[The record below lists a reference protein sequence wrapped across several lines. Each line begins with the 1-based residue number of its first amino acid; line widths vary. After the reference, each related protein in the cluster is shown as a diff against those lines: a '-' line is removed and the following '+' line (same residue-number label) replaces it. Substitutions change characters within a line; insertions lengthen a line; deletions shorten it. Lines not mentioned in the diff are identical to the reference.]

1 MDWRKALP
9 GSFNS
14 QHSILHSQFIT
25 FALMTSISDTIKEKY
40 ELVVGLEVH
49 VQLSTLSKIFSTDSA
64 GFGGGPNEHIS
75 PVSLGLPGTLPKL
88 NKKVVEY
95 AVKMGLA
102 TKCQINTHTHFDRK
116 NYFYADLPKGFQ
128 TTQDSEPI
136 CKSGYIDVESGEI
149 TKSRIRIHR
158 IHMEDDAGKSMHD
171 QDETESLIDL
181 NRAGVPL
188 IEIVSEPD
196 IRSGAEA
203 AAYLNEIRKLVKY
216 LDICDGN
223 MEEGSIRCDANISV
237 RLRGSTKYGN
247 RCEVKNLNSIRNL
260 QRAIDYEFERQ
271 VGVIEAGGYV
281 DQNTLNFDADSG
293 STSPLRSKEMAND
306 YRYFPEPDLPPL
318 VLSEQYIKEIAASIP
333 ELPAEK
339 IRRYTDELG
348 LSSYDAALVSSEKE
362 IAGYFD
368 ILVSHTNNYKSAA
381 NWLNGPVKSY
391 LNEQNK
397 TISQFNLQ
405 PAELSGLIA
414 LIDTGKLNYSVAA
427 QKVFP
432 EMILKPGKSA
442 ETIALGLEVLID
454 TGADELSSIIEEVLG
469 NYPDKVKEYQN
480 GKKGVLGLF
489 MGDIMKKSKGKI
501 NPQTASKLVVEKL
514 ENKT

>member
-1 MDWRKALP
+1 
-9 GSFNS
+9 
-14 QHSILHSQFIT
+14 
-25 FALMTSISDTIKEKY
+25 MTGISDTIKEKY

-49 VQLSTLSKIFSTDSA
+49 VQLSTASKIFSTDSA

-102 TKCQINTHTHFDRK
+102 TNCQINTHTHFDRK

-136 CKSGYIDVESGEI
+136 CKSGFIDVESADL

-171 QDETESLIDL
+171 QDDTDSLIDL

-203 AAYLNEIRKLVKY
+203 AAYLNEIRKLVRY

-237 RLRGSTKYGN
+237 RLRGASGYGN

-260 QRAIDYEFERQ
+260 QRAIDHEFDRQ
-271 VGVIEAGGYV
+271 ISIIEAGGKI

-318 VLSEQYIKEIAASIP
+318 VLSEEYIKEIKATIP

-339 IRRYTDELG
+339 IRRYTTNFG
-348 LSSYDAALVSSEKE
+348 LSAYDAALISAEKE
-362 IAGYFD
+362 TAEYFD

-397 TISQFNLQ
+397 TISDFQIR
-405 PAELSGLIA
+405 PSDLSGLIA

-432 EMILKPGKSA
+432 ELISHPGMSA
-442 ETIALGLEVLID
+442 ESAASALEVLID
-454 TGADELSSIIEEVLG
+454 TGDDELSCIIEEVLG

-514 ENKT
+514 ENRT

>member
-1 MDWRKALP
+1 
-9 GSFNS
+9 
-14 QHSILHSQFIT
+14 
-25 FALMTSISDTIKEKY
+25 MTDTVKNKY

-49 VQLSTLSKIFSTDSA
+49 VQLSTASKIFSSDSA

-95 AVKMGLA
+95 AIKMGLA
-102 TKCQINTHTHFDRK
+102 TNCSINKHTHFDRK

-136 CKSGYIDVESGEI
+136 CKSGYIDVESAEQ

-171 QDETESLIDL
+171 QHDTDSLIDL

-196 IRSGAEA
+196 IRYAAEA

-237 RLRGSTKYGN
+237 RLKGATEYGN

-260 QRAIDYEFERQ
+260 QRAIDHEFDRQ
-271 VGVIEAGGYV
+271 VGIIEAGGYV
-281 DQNTLNFDADSG
+281 DQNTLNFDAESG
-293 STSPLRSKEMAND
+293 NTSPLRSKEMAND
-306 YRYFPEPDLPPL
+306 YRYFPEPDLQPL
-318 VLSEQYIKEIAASIP
+318 VLSEEYIKTIAASIP

-339 IRRYTDELG
+339 ILRYTKEFG
-348 LSSYDAALVSSEKE
+348 LSEYDAGILSSEKE
-362 IAGYFD
+362 TALYFD
-368 ILVSHTNNYKSAA
+368 ELVSHTNNYKSAA
-381 NWLNGPVKSY
+381 NWLNGPVRSY
-391 LNEQNK
+391 LNEQNRSVSEFSIK
-397 TISQFNLQ
+397 PKNL
-405 PAELSGLIA
+405 AGLIA
-414 LIDTGKLNYSVAA
+414 LIDSGKLNYSVAA

-432 EMILKPGKSA
+432 EMILKPSSSA
-442 ETIALGLEVLID
+442 EATAIALEVLID
-454 TGADELSSIIEEVLG
+454 TADDELSSIIEEVLG
-469 NYPDKVKEYQN
+469 NYPDKVKEYHN

-501 NPQTASKLVVEKL
+501 NPQVASKLVVEKL
-514 ENKT
+514 ENKS

>member
-1 MDWRKALP
+1 
-9 GSFNS
+9 
-14 QHSILHSQFIT
+14 
-25 FALMTSISDTIKEKY
+25 MTDTLTDKY

-49 VQLSTLSKIFSTDSA
+49 VQLSTASKIFSTDSA

-95 AVKMGLA
+95 AIKMGLA
-102 TKCQINTHTHFDRK
+102 TNCSINTHTHFDRK

-136 CKSGYIDVESGEI
+136 CKSGYIDVESANQ

-171 QDETESLIDL
+171 QDETDSLIDL

-196 IRSGAEA
+196 IRSAAEA

-237 RLRGSTKYGN
+237 RLKNSSEYGN

-260 QRAIDYEFERQ
+260 QRAIDHEFVRQ
-271 VGVIEAGGYV
+271 IGIIEAGGHV
-281 DQNTLNFDADSG
+281 DQNTLNFDAETG
-293 STSPLRSKEMAND
+293 NTSPLRSKEMAND

-318 VLSEQYIKEIAASIP
+318 VLKEEYIKNIAASIP
-333 ELPAEK
+333 ELPAQK
-339 IRRYTDELG
+339 ISRYTRNFG
-348 LSSYDAALVSSEKE
+348 LSEYDAVLISFEKE
-362 IAGYFD
+362 TAEYFD
-368 ILVSHTNNYKSAA
+368 ELVSHTTSYKSAA
-381 NWLNGPVKSY
+381 NWMNGPVRSY
-391 LNEQNK
+391 INEQSK
-397 TISQFNLQ
+397 SISGFSIKPQ
-405 PAELSGLIA
+405 ELAGLIA
-414 LIDTGKLNYSVAA
+414 LIESGELNYSVAA

-432 EMILKPGKSA
+432 EMILNPALSA
-442 ETIALGLEVLID
+442 EAAAIALEVLID
-454 TGADELSSIIEEVLG
+454 TADDELSSIIEEVLG
-469 NYPDKVKEYQN
+469 NYPDKVKEYHN

-514 ENKT
+514 ENKS

>member
-1 MDWRKALP
+1 
-9 GSFNS
+9 
-14 QHSILHSQFIT
+14 
-25 FALMTSISDTIKEKY
+25 MTIIPDSLTDKY

-49 VQLSTLSKIFSTDSA
+49 VQLSTTSKIFSSDSA

-95 AVKMGLA
+95 AIKMGLA
-102 TKCQINTHTHFDRK
+102 TNCQINTSTHFDRK

-136 CKSGYIDVESGEI
+136 CKSGFIDVKADDQS
-149 TKSRIRIHR
+149 TRRIRIHR

-171 QDETESLIDL
+171 QDELDSLIDL

-196 IRSGAEA
+196 IRSAHEA
-203 AAYLNEIRKLVKY
+203 AAYLIEIRKLVRY

-237 RLRGSTKYGN
+237 RLKGAAEYGN

-260 QRAIDYEFERQ
+260 QRAIDHEFLRQ
-271 VGVIEAGGYV
+271 TQLLEKGEYIE
-281 DQNTLNFDADSG
+281 QNTLNFDAETG
-293 STSPLRSKEMAND
+293 NTSPLRSKETAND

-318 VLSEQYIKEIAASIP
+318 VIDQKFIDELAKSLP
-333 ELPAEK
+333 ELPANK
-339 IRRYTDELG
+339 IERYTSKFG
-348 LSSYDAALVSSEKE
+348 LSEYDAILLSSEKE
-362 IAGYFD
+362 IAEYFD
-368 ILVSHTNNYKSAA
+368 ELILWNNHYKAAA
-381 NWLNGPVKSY
+381 NWVAGPLRTY
-391 LNEQNK
+391 LHETGTHTK
-397 TISQFNLQ
+397 DFKVQ
-405 PAELSGLIA
+405 PKVLAELIA

-427 QKVFP
+427 HQVFP
-432 EMILKPGKSA
+432 ELIKNPLISA
-442 ETIALGLEVLID
+442 EQAANSLQVLID
-454 TGADELSSIIEEVLG
+454 TDDDDLSLLIEEVLKS
-469 NYPDKVKEYQN
+469 YPDKVKEYHN

-489 MGDIMKKSKGKI
+489 MGDLMKRTKGKI
-501 NPQTASKLVVEKL
+501 NPQTASKLITEKL
-514 ENKT
+514 ENKS